1 MNNTKMNNAKKDNC
15 YDVEYIIT
23 RRTEGK
29 KNFYLIKWEGYPIK
43 DCSWEPLSHLS
54 NVMDMVNEFEDNFP
68 NSIEQKALKEFCVEL
83 RKYEH
88 KKFLQ
93 KKRLMKRQKGQK
105 LESNKIII
113 SLEDVNTN
121 YSKTQNDDEKPK
133 IEINSIS
140 ICDNENDVNKENEY
154 KDNGINYD
162 KINNDEEDNIKNVG
176 KLIKPIIIW

>member
-1 MNNTKMNNAKKDNC
+1 MINTKMNNPKKNKC

-43 DCSWEPLSHLS
+43 DCSWEPISHLS
-54 NVMDMVNEFEDNFP
+54 NVMDMVNEFDDNFP
-68 NSIEQKALKEFCVEL
+68 SSIEQKALKEFYVEL

-93 KKRLMKRQKGQK
+93 KKRLLKRQKDKK

-113 SLEDVNTN
+113 SLEDINID
-121 YSKTQNDDEKPK
+121 YSKTQNDDEKSK
-133 IEINSIS
+133 IEINLIS
-140 ICDNENDVNKENEY
+140 PCENENDNNKENED
-154 KDNGINYD
+154 KDNDINYD
-162 KINNDEEDNIKNVG
+162 KINNDNEDNIKNVG

>member
-1 MNNTKMNNAKKDNC
+1 MNNTKMNNAPKNKC

-29 KNFYLIKWEGYPIK
+29 KNYYLIKWEGYPIK
-43 DCSWEPLSHLS
+43 DCSWEPITHLS
-54 NVMDMVNEFEDNFP
+54 NVMDMVNEFDDNFP
-68 NSIEQKALKEFCVEL
+68 NSIEQKALKEFYVEL
-83 RKYEH
+83 GKYEH

-113 SLEDVNTN
+113 SLDDTDC
-121 YSKTQNDDEKPK
+121 SKALNDDNEKPK
-133 IEINSIS
+133 IEIKCIS
-140 ICDNENDVNKENEY
+140 LCENENDVNKENED
-154 KDNGINYD
+154 KDNDINYD
-162 KINNDEEDNIKNVG
+162 KINKDEEDNIKNVG